1 MFGGNVGT
9 ITYHAFAGLA
19 NAGVAWRSIRM
30 RPLPAAIERLG
41 QANASVLTPNGLAA
55 ISWRWLEK
63 RALVLNATV
72 PSGSTAKIIVPVT
85 LFGASKISSVT
96 ESATVVWSH
105 GKYAA
110 PPAAAAFMDFTH
122 EVSPHEALAFV
133 VGSGRFVFAVAYDGP
148 SAAV

>member
-1 MFGGNVGT
+1 MFGGNLGT

-19 NAGVAWRSIRM
+19 NAGVAWRSIAM

-41 QANASVLTPNGLAA
+41 QANASVLTPTGLAA
-55 ISWRWLEK
+55 ISWRRLEK

-72 PSGSTAKIIVPVT
+72 PPGSTAKIIVPMT
-85 LFGASKISSVT
+85 LFGTSKISSVT

-110 PPAAAAFMDFTH
+110 PPAAAGFVGFTH
-122 EVSPHEALAFV
+122 EASPHEALAFD
-133 VGSGRFVFAVAYDGP
+133 VGSGSFVFAVAY
-148 SAAV
+148 

>member
-19 NAGVAWRSIRM
+19 NAGVAWRSIVM

-41 QANASVLTPNGLAA
+41 QANASVLTPNGMAA
-55 ISWRWLEK
+55 ISWRRREK

-72 PSGSTAKIIVPVT
+72 PPGSTAKIIVPVT

-96 ESATVVWSH
+96 ESATVVWIH
-105 GKYAA
+105 GKYTA
-110 PPAAAAFMDFTH
+110 PPAAEGFVGFTH
-122 EVSPHEALAFV
+122 EASPHEALAFA
-133 VGSGRFVFAVAYDGP
+133 VGSGSFVFAVAYII
-148 SAAV
+148 